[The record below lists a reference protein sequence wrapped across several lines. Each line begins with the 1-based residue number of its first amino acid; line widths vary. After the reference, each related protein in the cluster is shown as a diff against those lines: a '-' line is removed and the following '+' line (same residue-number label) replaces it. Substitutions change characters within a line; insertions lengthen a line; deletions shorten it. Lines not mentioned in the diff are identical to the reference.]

1 MTYGPAPR
9 RYLDATVT
17 GEDAAVGSVRRVA
30 VDSAVGAADSVVG
43 TAMAIDLLQKT
54 SLNGEQEY
62 KKRCET

>member
-17 GEDAAVGSVRRVA
+17 GEDAAV
-30 VDSAVGAADSVVG
+30 DSAVGAADSVAG
-43 TAMAIDLLQKT
+43 TAVAIDLIQKT

-62 KKRCET
+62 KKRCAT